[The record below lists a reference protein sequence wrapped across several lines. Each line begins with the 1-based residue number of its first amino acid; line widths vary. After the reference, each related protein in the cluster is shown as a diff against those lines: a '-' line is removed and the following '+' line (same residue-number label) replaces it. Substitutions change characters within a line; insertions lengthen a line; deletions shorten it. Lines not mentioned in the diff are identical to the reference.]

1 MGIEKLLYMSAQ
13 EKETKRVDPIEIFD
27 YLDKK
32 DGFGYL
38 RKNQF
43 DFLKEWN
50 ERREERDI
58 VGVMHTGAG
67 KTLVG
72 LLMLQSKLSEEQLP
86 SLYLCPTIQL
96 VEQTIKQAKD
106 YGIEVCKVDENI
118 SSLPID
124 FLNSKKILV
133 TTFSKMFNGKS
144 VFGVKDYSNSSD
156 IVDVGSIVID
166 DAHSCVDYARQNST
180 ISISREDMAYE
191 KIFSLFS
198 NEIDEQSYGKYKAI
212 LDGDASVSFQIPYWA
227 WNSNIQDIKNIL
239 DDYCSENSAEGLK
252 YRLIASCL
260 EKSRCYISG
269 KSIEITPK
277 YNPVYQIPSFF
288 RAKHRYILSA
298 TINSYDLREELLIEK
313 KAIENPIISSSYI
326 VDVGDR
332 MILSP
337 TKYHRDIND
346 SSIRKLIY
354 RKCKKEN
361 LGLIVIVPST
371 KHNSLKEWRALGASI
386 INKDNM
392 DEVFKKIKGGDRQ
405 QIVLVNRYEG
415 VDFPG
420 DQAHILILDG
430 CPEYV
435 SNKDKATSIV
445 SKNSNHKI
453 KLVQKIEQG
462 LGRTVRSNSDYSVVM
477 LLGEK
482 LVNFVSLKSNF
493 DNFSLATRAQL
504 EIANELLSGDFYQSP
519 EAAIKEILNSI
530 DYCLNRKEE
539 WVKYSKKKLSEVDI
553 SKQINRDISSID
565 LECEAYFKFL
575 RNDYSEA
582 ESILRELLK
591 GAKEDELGR
600 LYQEIAEIKY
610 AKGELTNSDNLQVS
624 SYKTWD
630 YAFKP
635 RVGST
640 KKDIKDIQRIKNST
654 NYVNG
659 FTDKAS
665 LNSAMEKILKNLV
678 YDNDAS
684 SDLFEEAVENIGNF
698 LGFHS
703 TRPDKM
709 GESGGPDNL
718 WLSTQCQYIIE
729 CKNRETNRMNKGDS
743 KQLDHS
749 LTWFEQLYGTQDTF
763 KGVIFH
769 PQSKKDRDVQVPN
782 NAYVIPSGKLDKLK
796 NNLEDF
802 RKLLYKNYGVFTQEQ
817 ISDYLNKCKLQL
829 SDFESNY
836 LVRIN

>member
-1 MGIEKLLYMSAQ
+1 MGIEKLLYMSSQ

-86 SLYLCPTIQL
+86 SIYLCPTLQL

-118 SSLPID
+118 SSLPTD

-144 VFGVKDYSNSSD
+144 VFGVKDYSNPSD
-156 IVDVGSIVID
+156 IVNVGSIVID

-180 ISISREDMAYE
+180 ISISREDRAYE

-198 NEIDEQSYGKYKAI
+198 NKIEDQNYGKYTAI
-212 LDGDASVSFQIPYWA
+212 LDGDASVSFQIPYWE
-227 WNSNIQDIKNIL
+227 WHSNIQDIKSIL
-239 DDYCSENSAEGLK
+239 GDYCSENSTEGLK
-252 YRLIASCL
+252 YRLIASSL

-313 KAIENPIISSSYI
+313 RAIENPIISSSYI

-346 SSIRKLIY
+346 SFIRKLIY

-361 LGLIVIVPST
+361 LGLIVIVPSN
-371 KHNSLKEWRALGASI
+371 KHNSLKEWRELGATI
-386 INKDNM
+386 INKDNI
-392 DEVFKKIKGGDRQ
+392 DEVLKKIKGGDRQ

-420 DQAHILILDG
+420 DQAHVLILDG

-435 SNKDKATSIV
+435 INEDKAASIV

-539 WVKYSKKKLSEVDI
+539 WTKYSKKKLSEVDI

-582 ESILRELLK
+582 ENILRELLK

-610 AKGELTNSDNLQVS
+610 AKGDLTDSDNLQVL
-624 SYKTWD
+624 SYRIWD

-640 KKDIKDIQRIKNST
+640 KKDIKDIQRIKNSI

-703 TRPDKM
+703 TRPDKN
-709 GESGGPDNL
+709 EKSGGPDNL
-718 WLSTQCQYIIE
+718 WMSNQCQYIIE

-743 KQLDHS
+743 KQLNSS
-749 LTWFEQLYGTQDTF
+749 LAWFDRRYGSQDTL

-769 PQSKKDRDVQVPN
+769 PMSKKDLDVQVPN
-782 NAYVIPSGKLDKLK
+782 NTYVIPREKLDKLK

-802 RKLLYKNYGVFTQEQ
+802 RKLLYENYGVFTQEQ

-829 SDFESNY
+829 NDFESNY